1 MHPLVSFAYAKV
13 PDNSQFDTLSVTN
26 SAHAWNNTY
35 SLHKGA
41 VSLYYGFF
49 VTKITRHRK
58 LSKVAVRMYCSCLP
72 RPIIYIGMEKKC
84 QPEEQ

>member
-1 MHPLVSFAYAKV
+1 MSFAYARV

-58 LSKVAVRMYCSCLP
+58 VTKVAVRMYSSYLSQ
-72 RPIIYIGMEKKC
+72 PIIYIGMDKKC
-84 QPEEQ
+84 RSDEQLECS